1 MRGIFATIRSSEWR
15 KPQLGAFLDVIEEA
29 EECETAILIQMD
41 AINLLCA
48 WGLQL
53 QGPALAGIA
62 ALGRVLEFLIQDATA
77 IGNAGDVLLY
87 QRAIGC
93 CWSLFVVIG
102 FYWLLFR
109 GKINHFFVPLP
120 TSPIS

>member
-1 MRGIFATIRSSEWR
+1 M
-15 KPQLGAFLDVIEEA
+15 GAFLDVIEEA

-109 GKINHFFVPLP
+109 GKIGHFFVPLSLF
-120 TSPIS
+120 SPFSIRPRLPVTWYHPQPL

>member
-1 MRGIFATIRSSEWR
+1 M
-15 KPQLGAFLDVIEEA
+15 GAFLDVIEEA

-41 AINLLCA
+41 AINSLCSR
-48 WGLQL
+48 GLQP
-53 QGPALAGIA
+53 QGPAPAGIA
-62 ALGRVLEFLIQDATA
+62 ALGRVLESLIQDATA

-109 GKINHFFVPLP
+109 GNIGHF
-120 TSPIS
+120 